1 MKRIGLVVAYDGTN
15 YCGWQTQPNGIT
27 VQGVLNETLSELLG
41 EKIETIGAS
50 RTDAGV
56 HAMGNVAVFDTN
68 TRIPGEK
75 ISYALNQRLPEDIRI
90 QLSEEVE
97 PDFHPRYC
105 DSEKTY
111 EYRILNRKF
120 PVPTERLYTYFYH
133 YKLDVD
139 KMKAATSYLI
149 GQHDFASFC
158 GAKAQ
163 VKTTI
168 RTVTGIDVWRDGDI
182 VTIRVTGTGFL
193 YNMVRIIAGTLIE
206 VGNGQYP
213 PERVKTI
220 LEACNR
226 EMAGPTAPDEIYNHP
241 KTSYVATFVGNAN
254 ILHGAAE
261 RIQGENAIVKIGN
274 DRVIVKLETS
284 QQNTEDTGVKQYL
297 SAGEKVTLAVRSE
310 NILLQETAVIGD
322 TGTDYRDAVDISVAD
337 GSLDAH
343 NKNSVSGLQATVT
356 EKNFAGG
363 QLRVTLKLSDG
374 TQLIASRYGIDA
386 SIAEGQT
393 VRCSFLPTDAV
404 LVDREDIHEEA

>member
-1 MKRIGLVVAYDGTN
+1 MTIEQLSKQPEKEKKRVRLTVAYDGTN
-15 YCGWQTQPNGIT
+15 YHGWQIQNNGIT
-27 VQGVLNETLSELLG
+27 IESELNRCLTDLLR
-41 EKIETIGAS
+41 EPVEVIGAS
-50 RTDAGV
+50 RTDSGV
-56 HAMGNVAVFDTN
+56 HALGNIAVFDT
-68 TRIPGEK
+68 TSRMPAEK

-193 YNMVRIIAGTLIE
+193 YNMVRIISGTLIE

-226 EMAGPTAPDEIYNHP
+226 EMAGPTAP
-241 KTSYVATFVGNAN
+241 A
-254 ILHGAAE
+254 
-261 RIQGENAIVKIGN
+261 QG
-274 DRVIVKLETS
+274 L
-284 QQNTEDTGVKQYL
+284 
-297 SAGEKVTLAVRSE
+297 TLM
-310 NILLQETAVIGD
+310 
-322 TGTDYRDAVDISVAD
+322 
-337 GSLDAH
+337 
-343 NKNSVSGLQATVT
+343 
-356 EKNFAGG
+356 
-363 QLRVTLKLSDG
+363 
-374 TQLIASRYGIDA
+374 GIEFFD
-386 SIAEGQT
+386 
-393 VRCSFLPTDAV
+393 
-404 LVDREDIHEEA
+404 